1 MPETRTA
8 YAEGKPKFKVRA
20 CAKGPTAPIERDAP
34 PFVQRC
40 TLYRLVQTHQ
50 STLRSAASILHPIL
64 FFFESITRGFSGALI
79 ARPWLPDPRARAVL
93 NLVLLKVCI
102 PAQLCRCTVC
112 LNLHSRGKPC

>member
-50 STLRSAASILHPIL
+50 STLRSAASILPSDFILLPKHHPR
-64 FFFESITRGFSGALI
+64 F
-79 ARPWLPDPRARAVL
+79 
-93 NLVLLKVCI
+93 
-102 PAQLCRCTVC
+102 
-112 LNLHSRGKPC
+112 